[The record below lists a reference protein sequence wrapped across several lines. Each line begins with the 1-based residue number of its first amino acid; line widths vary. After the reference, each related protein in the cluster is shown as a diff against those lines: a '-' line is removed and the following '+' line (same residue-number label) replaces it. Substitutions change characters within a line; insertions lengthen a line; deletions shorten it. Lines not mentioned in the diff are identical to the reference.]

1 MEAYKPSK
9 ADYFWNMS
17 GCLASAMASLLLVI
31 GVTRIMG
38 TEAGGIFSLAFSLGQ
53 LLMML
58 GNMGLRTYQVS
69 DLEERYSMGEYV
81 VNRIISCALMMLCT
95 CVYGIAT
102 RCSGEKFAAL
112 LLIVGTKM
120 IDAFADVFEGQ
131 LQKEHRLDLAGIS
144 MTIRMAVTTLL
155 CLGLLMVT
163 RQLMVACG
171 CMFLGAVFCLAA
183 FSVVPALRVHRQRGV
198 LHRQGISLRKSI
210 ALFVPAIPLFFSSFG
225 LMMIAGMPKYA
236 IDFLMTESAQAI
248 YGILYLP
255 AQVVSLL
262 SNFIFKPLIAEMA
275 YDWQHG
281 LKERFVRRIRKL
293 LVFIAAGD
301 GVILLGTWL
310 LGIPV
315 LNLFSG
321 LELDAYL
328 ADLLILVA
336 GGAFTAA
343 AALLFQ
349 AITIMRRQTVA
360 FGIYIVVTAV
370 SAALDLLLI
379 RSLGLLGASIG
390 YMTQTMLLAI
400 SLYVVYA
407 IGYKKDKKPA

>member
-131 LQKEHRLDLAGIS
+131 LQKEPSAGSGGHIHDDPHG
-144 MTIRMAVTTLL
+144 RHNA
-155 CLGLLMVT
+155 
-163 RQLMVACG
+163 
-171 CMFLGAVFCLAA
+171 
-183 FSVVPALRVHRQRGV
+183 
-198 LHRQGISLRKSI
+198 
-210 ALFVPAIPLFFSSFG
+210 
-225 LMMIAGMPKYA
+225 
-236 IDFLMTESAQAI
+236 
-248 YGILYLP
+248 
-255 AQVVSLL
+255 VVSWV
-262 SNFIFKPLIAEMA
+262 A
-275 YDWQHG
+275 
-281 LKERFVRRIRKL
+281 
-293 LVFIAAGD
+293 D
-301 GVILLGTWL
+301 G
-310 LGIPV
+310 
-315 LNLFSG
+315 
-321 LELDAYL
+321 Y
-328 ADLLILVA
+328 
-336 GGAFTAA
+336 AA
-343 AALLFQ
+343 AHGCLRLHVPGRGFLFGG
-349 AITIMRRQTVA
+349 V
-360 FGIYIVVTAV
+360 
-370 SAALDLLLI
+370 
-379 RSLGLLGASIG
+379 
-390 YMTQTMLLAI
+390 
-400 SLYVVYA
+400 
-407 IGYKKDKKPA
+407 

>member
-1 MEAYKPSK
+1 
-9 ADYFWNMS
+9 
-17 GCLASAMASLLLVI
+17 
-31 GVTRIMG
+31 
-38 TEAGGIFSLAFSLGQ
+38 
-53 LLMML
+53 
-58 GNMGLRTYQVS
+58 
-69 DLEERYSMGEYV
+69 
-81 VNRIISCALMMLCT
+81 
-95 CVYGIAT
+95 
-102 RCSGEKFAAL
+102 
-112 LLIVGTKM
+112 
-120 IDAFADVFEGQ
+120 
-131 LQKEHRLDLAGIS
+131 
-144 MTIRMAVTTLL
+144 
-155 CLGLLMVT
+155 
-163 RQLMVACG
+163 
-171 CMFLGAVFCLAA
+171 
-183 FSVVPALRVHRQRGV
+183 
-198 LHRQGISLRKSI
+198 
-210 ALFVPAIPLFFSSFG
+210 
-225 LMMIAGMPKYA
+225 MMIAGMPKYA

-281 LKERFVRRIRKL
+281 LKKRFVRRIRKL
-293 LVFIAAGD
+293 LAFIAAGD

-390 YMTQTMLLAI
+390 YTTQTMLLAI

>member
-81 VNRIISCALMMLCT
+81 VNRIISCVLMMLCT

-183 FSVVPALRVHRQRGV
+183 FSVAPALRVHRQRGV

-236 IDFLMTESAQAI
+236 IDFLMAESAQAI

-255 AQVVSLL
+255 APGRQSA
-262 SNFIFKPLIAEMA
+262 FKLHFQTA
-275 YDWQHG
+275 DCG
-281 LKERFVRRIRKL
+281 N
-293 LVFIAAGD
+293 
-301 GVILLGTWL
+301 GV
-310 LGIPV
+310 
-315 LNLFSG
+315 
-321 LELDAYL
+321 
-328 ADLLILVA
+328 
-336 GGAFTAA
+336 
-343 AALLFQ
+343 
-349 AITIMRRQTVA
+349 
-360 FGIYIVVTAV
+360 
-370 SAALDLLLI
+370 
-379 RSLGLLGASIG
+379 
-390 YMTQTMLLAI
+390 
-400 SLYVVYA
+400 
-407 IGYKKDKKPA
+407 

>member
-155 CLGLLMVT
+155 CLASSA
-163 RQLMVACG
+163 RRVAPSGDFFAEEHCAFCAG
-171 CMFLGAVFCLAA
+171 HTAV
-183 FSVVPALRVHRQRGV
+183 
-198 LHRQGISLRKSI
+198 
-210 ALFVPAIPLFFSSFG
+210 LFVLWFDDDCGHAQIRHRFFNDRVG
-225 LMMIAGMPKYA
+225 AGHLWH
-236 IDFLMTESAQAI
+236 F
-248 YGILYLP
+248 
-255 AQVVSLL
+255 
-262 SNFIFKPLIAEMA
+262 
-275 YDWQHG
+275 
-281 LKERFVRRIRKL
+281 
-293 LVFIAAGD
+293 
-301 GVILLGTWL
+301 
-310 LGIPV
+310 
-315 LNLFSG
+315 
-321 LELDAYL
+321 
-328 ADLLILVA
+328 
-336 GGAFTAA
+336 
-343 AALLFQ
+343 
-349 AITIMRRQTVA
+349 
-360 FGIYIVVTAV
+360 V
-370 SAALDLLLI
+370 SARTGRQSAFKLHF
-379 RSLGLLGASIG
+379 
-390 YMTQTMLLAI
+390 QTADCGNG
-400 SLYVVYA
+400 V
-407 IGYKKDKKPA
+407 

>member
-81 VNRIISCALMMLCT
+81 VNRIISCVLMMLCT

-102 RCSGEKFAAL
+102 RCSGGKFAAL

-183 FSVVPALRVHRQRGV
+183 FSVARR
-198 LHRQGISLRKSI
+198 
-210 ALFVPAIPLFFSSFG
+210 FG
-225 LMMIAGMPKYA
+225 CI
-236 IDFLMTESAQAI
+236 
-248 YGILYLP
+248 
-255 AQVVSLL
+255 
-262 SNFIFKPLIAEMA
+262 
-275 YDWQHG
+275 
-281 LKERFVRRIRKL
+281 
-293 LVFIAAGD
+293 
-301 GVILLGTWL
+301 
-310 LGIPV
+310 
-315 LNLFSG
+315 
-321 LELDAYL
+321 
-328 ADLLILVA
+328 
-336 GGAFTAA
+336 
-343 AALLFQ
+343 
-349 AITIMRRQTVA
+349 
-360 FGIYIVVTAV
+360 V
-370 SAALDLLLI
+370 SAACCTVRGFLCGRALRFLCRPYRCFFRPL
-379 RSLGLLGASIG
+379 
-390 YMTQTMLLAI
+390 
-400 SLYVVYA
+400 V
-407 IGYKKDKKPA
+407 

>member
-171 CMFLGAVFCLAA
+171 CMFLGAVFCLTA
-183 FSVVPALRVHRQRGV
+183 FSVAPALRVHRQRGV

-275 YDWQHG
+275 YDWQYG

-315 LNLFSG
+315 MNL
-321 LELDAYL
+321 Y
-328 ADLLILVA
+328 
-336 GGAFTAA
+336 
-343 AALLFQ
+343 
-349 AITIMRRQTVA
+349 
-360 FGIYIVVTAV
+360 
-370 SAALDLLLI
+370 
-379 RSLGLLGASIG
+379 
-390 YMTQTMLLAI
+390 
-400 SLYVVYA
+400 
-407 IGYKKDKKPA
+407 

>member
-1 MEAYKPSK
+1 
-9 ADYFWNMS
+9 
-17 GCLASAMASLLLVI
+17 
-31 GVTRIMG
+31 MG

-102 RCSGEKFAAL
+102 RCSGEKFVAL

-183 FSVVPALRVHRQRGV
+183 FSVAPALRVHRQRGV

-275 YDWQHG
+275 YD
-281 LKERFVRRIRKL
+281 L
-293 LVFIAAGD
+293 
-301 GVILLGTWL
+301 
-310 LGIPV
+310 
-315 LNLFSG
+315 S
-321 LELDAYL
+321 
-328 ADLLILVA
+328 LIH
-336 GGAFTAA
+336 
-343 AALLFQ
+343 
-349 AITIMRRQTVA
+349 
-360 FGIYIVVTAV
+360 
-370 SAALDLLLI
+370 
-379 RSLGLLGASIG
+379 
-390 YMTQTMLLAI
+390 I
-400 SLYVVYA
+400 SE
-407 IGYKKDKKPA
+407 PTRP

>member
-131 LQKEHRLDLAGIS
+131 LQKDASAGSGGHIHDDPHGPS
-144 MTIRMAVTTLL
+144 QTLL

-171 CMFLGAVFCLAA
+171 CMFGRGFLFGGVQRCPGASGASSARRVAPSGDFFAEEHCAFCAGHTA
-183 FSVVPALRVHRQRGV
+183 V
-198 LHRQGISLRKSI
+198 
-210 ALFVPAIPLFFSSFG
+210 LFVLWFDDDCGHAQIRHRFFNDRVG
-225 LMMIAGMPKYA
+225 AGHLWH
-236 IDFLMTESAQAI
+236 F
-248 YGILYLP
+248 
-255 AQVVSLL
+255 
-262 SNFIFKPLIAEMA
+262 
-275 YDWQHG
+275 
-281 LKERFVRRIRKL
+281 
-293 LVFIAAGD
+293 
-301 GVILLGTWL
+301 
-310 LGIPV
+310 
-315 LNLFSG
+315 
-321 LELDAYL
+321 
-328 ADLLILVA
+328 
-336 GGAFTAA
+336 
-343 AALLFQ
+343 
-349 AITIMRRQTVA
+349 
-360 FGIYIVVTAV
+360 V
-370 SAALDLLLI
+370 SARTGRQSAFKLHF
-379 RSLGLLGASIG
+379 
-390 YMTQTMLLAI
+390 QTADCGNG
-400 SLYVVYA
+400 V
-407 IGYKKDKKPA
+407 